1 MNCGWRLSGNTAR
14 FPICLLPCRTCF
26 SKAPSNLA
34 VRVNGLIPTCYLVRG
49 NQFIQTCGPANC
61 AGPHFPENLTGPS
74 PRSPRAKLS
83 AGRGRVLPPKG
94 CEDPKGGEALRP
106 VSPQPLRSLDAL
118 PQSQPLVLL
127 RGRLIQGVRSLLR
140 QIESGFLDECA
151 SKSFPPFRVVLGYF
165 AGS

>member
-1 MNCGWRLSGNTAR
+1 IQRLGNARLAAIVRIVEIVAHPAFPNCGWRLSGNTAR

-94 CEDPKGGEALRP
+94 CEDPKG
-106 VSPQPLRSLDAL
+106 
-118 PQSQPLVLL
+118 
-127 RGRLIQGVRSLLR
+127 
-140 QIESGFLDECA
+140 
-151 SKSFPPFRVVLGYF
+151 
-165 AGS
+165 

>member
-118 PQSQPLVLL
+118 PQSQPLVSRTHRPSPAALL
-127 RGRLIQGVRSLLR
+127 NRLERAEELSRGFCNMEFSRRG
-140 QIESGFLDECA
+140 A
-151 SKSFPPFRVVLGYF
+151 
-165 AGS
+165 